1 MSADRPHGADNDQQ
15 DEVAAV
21 APPSKEA
28 GEERKEGDCVGCEE
42 RGDALG
48 EPDSGVGPRTK
59 AVSAVEIPVA
69 QPPKDLG

>member
-1 MSADRPHGADNDQQ
+1 MGADRPHGADNNQQ

-28 GEERKEGDCVGCEE
+28 GEERKEGDCVGRKE
-42 RGDALG
+42 RRDALG
-48 EPDSGVGPRTK
+48 QPDSSVGPWAK